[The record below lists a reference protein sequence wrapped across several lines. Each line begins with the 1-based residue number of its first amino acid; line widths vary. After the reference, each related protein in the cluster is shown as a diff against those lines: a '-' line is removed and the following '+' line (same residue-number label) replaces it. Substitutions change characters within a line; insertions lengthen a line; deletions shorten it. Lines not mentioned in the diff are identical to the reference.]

1 MRNGIIATMT
11 IGKLDEF
18 DPANE
23 TVTAYIE
30 RAELFLV
37 ANSVA
42 DKKKVAVFLSVLGS
56 KTYSRLR
63 NLMMPDNPKDKSFDE
78 IVEKLKEHYEPKVL
92 NDSTSIANS

>member
-1 MRNGIIATMT
+1 MT
-11 IGKLDEF
+11 VEF

-37 ANSVA
+37 ANSVV
-42 DKKKVAVFLSVLGS
+42 DEKKVAIFLSALGS

-63 NLMMPDNPKDKSFDE
+63 NLMMPDNPKD
-78 IVEKLKEHYEPKVL
+78 EKLKEHYELKVR
-92 NDSTSIANS
+92 NNSTSIADSKKWGKRGLTM

>member
-1 MRNGIIATMT
+1 MATMT

-37 ANSVA
+37 VA
-42 DKKKVAVFLSVLGS
+42 IFLSTLGS
-56 KTYSRLR
+56 KTYSRLEESHDAR
-63 NLMMPDNPKDKSFDE
+63 
-78 IVEKLKEHYEPKVL
+78 
-92 NDSTSIANS
+92 